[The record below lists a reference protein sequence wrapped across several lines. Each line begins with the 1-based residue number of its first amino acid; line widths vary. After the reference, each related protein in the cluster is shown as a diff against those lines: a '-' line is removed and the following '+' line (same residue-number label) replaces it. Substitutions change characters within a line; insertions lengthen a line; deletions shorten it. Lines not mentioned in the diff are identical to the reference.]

1 MSKLSNDLCY
11 ETERREDLESK
22 ISMTDYLMT
31 YVMKQ
36 KEMIVDNFNRDVKM
50 VQEKENVQLKRI
62 NTKYEK
68 TKLQLE
74 DHEKK
79 LSAHEVINE
88 RENKSLTLRRKWY

>member
-1 MSKLSNDLCY
+1 
-11 ETERREDLESK
+11 
-22 ISMTDYLMT
+22 
-31 YVMKQ
+31 
-36 KEMIVDNFNRDVKM
+36 M

-79 LSAHEVINE
+79 LSAREVINE
-88 RENKSLTLRRKWY
+88 RENKKLDTEKKMVLIYSVGNFGAEEGK